1 MEIIEIEKQI
11 LKFWRES
18 HAFKRS
24 VDKRSKN
31 RSFVFFEGPPTAN
44 GRPGFHHVEARSFK
58 DVICRYKTMKGFC
71 VERRGGWDTHGL
83 PIELGVEKALGIKK
97 EDIAFK
103 FHVALADMIEDVLRR
118 LKKKE
123 KIKTLA
129 LSGGVWQNRLLLEM
143 VLKRLKK
150 RYKVLLPK
158 GVPFNDESVSLGQ
171 SGFLGSYNVNRGTLN
186 V

>member
-83 PIELGVEKALGIKK
+83 PVELEVERELGINNKKQIANKFQIQNHKFKTLKIGNWNIFCEPAEKSKIK
-97 EDIAFK
+97 
-103 FHVALADMIEDVLRR
+103 
-118 LKKKE
+118 
-123 KIKTLA
+123 KIKTDI
-129 LSGGVWQNRLLLEM
+129 M
-143 VLKRLKK
+143 
-150 RYKVLLPK
+150 
-158 GVPFNDESVSLGQ
+158 
-171 SGFLGSYNVNRGTLN
+171 
-186 V
+186 